1 MKERIDI
8 HNYGHRLEL
17 VIEKVKK
24 TDMLEANKRH
34 ILGFYQSLVLRGI
47 SPPCMC
53 KYIYEIRNMAVWL
66 EKDLDKATKEDL
78 ISVIQKVETEPN
90 YMECTKHNYKVTL
103 KLFYRWLKNSPRKS
117 YPPEVDWI
125 TSSLRNSRHKLPEEL
140 WSEEDVI
147 KLINAA
153 DNPRDKALIA
163 SLYESGCRVGEL
175 SSRRIKHVQFD
186 KYGAV
191 VIVEGK
197 TGMRRIRLVSS
208 VPYIAAWLACHP
220 EKDNP
225 EAPLWICIGTKHKG
239 QPLTYNAIGR
249 IFSDTAQRA
258 GVKKR
263 PNPHMFR
270 HSRAT
275 FLANH
280 LTEAQL
286 KQMFGWTQGS
296 NMAAIY
302 VHMSGRDTDNA
313 ILKLNGLG
321 DDERK
326 NEESVLKPIKCP
338 RCEFVN
344 GVTSKFCN
352 RCAAPLDIRT
362 ALSIEEKTNG
372 LAQSFAEAMGKGA
385 GITEVARRPDGLN
398 QEDLEKLA
406 HLVVGYMKKC

>member
-1 MKERIDI
+1 MKEKIDI
-8 HNYGHRLEL
+8 HGYEHRIEL
-17 VIEKVKK
+17 VLCKVRKSDMPEYNKK
-24 TDMLEANKRH
+24 H

-47 SPPCMC
+47 SAPCMC
-53 KYIYEIRNMAVWL
+53 KYIYEIRNIALWL
-66 EKDLDKATKEDL
+66 EKDFNIATKEDL
-78 ISVIQKVETEPN
+78 ISIVQKVESGQYTEW
-90 YMECTKHNYKVTL
+90 TKHNYKVTL
-103 KLFYRWLKNSPRKS
+103 KLFYRWLKNSPRKQ

-125 TSSLRNSRHKLPEEL
+125 MSGIRNSRHKLPEEL
-140 WSEEDVI
+140 WTEEEVM
-147 KLINAA
+147 KLIVAA

-163 SLYESGCRVGEL
+163 GIFESGCRIGEL
-175 SSRRIKHVQFD
+175 CSCRIKHVQFD

-208 VPYIAAWLACHP
+208 VPYLAAWLSNHP

-225 EAPLWICIGTKHKG
+225 EAPLWISLGPKHKG
-239 QPLTYNAIGR
+239 QSLAYGAIGR
-249 IFSDTAQRA
+249 IFHDTAMRS

-321 DDERK
+321 GDERK
-326 NEESVLKPIKCP
+326 NEESMLKPVKCP

-344 GVTSKFCN
+344 GATSKFCN

-372 LAQSFAEAMGKGA
+372 LAQSFAEAIGNNGSL
-385 GITEVARRPDGLN
+385 TELVKRPDMS
-398 QEDLEKLA
+398 QADLERLA
-406 HLVVGYMKKC
+406 QLVAGYMKNSY

>member
-1 MKERIDI
+1 MKEKIDI
-8 HNYGHRLEL
+8 HGYGHRLEL
-17 VIEKVKK
+17 VIGKVKNS
-24 TDMLEANKRH
+24 DMPECNKKH
-34 ILGFYQSLVLRGI
+34 ILGFYDGLVLRGI
-47 SPPCMC
+47 SAPCIC
-53 KYIYEIRNMAVWL
+53 KYIYEIKNMALWL
-66 EKDLDKATKEDL
+66 GKDLDKATKDD
-78 ISVIQKVETEPN
+78 IIAIVQKVESEPYTEW
-90 YMECTKHNYKVTL
+90 TKHNYKVTL
-103 KLFYRWLKNSPRKS
+103 KLFYRWLRSCGRKQ

-125 TSSLRNSRHKLPEEL
+125 MSGIRNSRHKLPEEL
-140 WSEEDVI
+140 WTEEDVI

-163 SLYESGCRVGEL
+163 GIFESGCRVGEL
-175 SSRRIKHVQFD
+175 ASRRIKHVQFD

-208 VPYIAAWLACHP
+208 VPYIAAWLSNHP

-225 EAPLWICIGTKHKG
+225 EAPLWISLGPKHKG
-239 QPLTYNAIGR
+239 QPLAYGAIGR
-249 IFSDTAQRA
+249 IFHDTAIRS

-321 DDERK
+321 GDERK
-326 NEESVLKPIKCP
+326 SEESALKPVKCP

-344 GVTSKFCN
+344 GATSKFCN
-352 RCAAPLDIRT
+352 RCAAPLDIQT

-372 LAQSFAEAMGKGA
+372 LAQSFVEHANGELIKVLRGA
-385 GITEVARRPDGLN
+385 DRLN
-398 QEDLEKLA
+398 QDDIERLA
-406 HLVVGYMKKC
+406 QALAAAIRR